1 MVCIRRALCVSP
13 LIKIPLSDQ
22 PFRQICPPQNL
33 FSLSISLAACINS
46 LLTAP
51 LLIWRL
57 GGCLAMVLLLSR
69 TVRGASSSFSSGLAP
84 PSPPLPR
91 DWRQQDTDII
101 SASTKRYLAIPRGS
115 PTRFL
120 HLYWLDHHHGILT
133 VAPHW
138 PGAVL
143 APVTGGRA
151 PAHWWGLTCA
161 VVSGPACPPA
171 QG

>member
-33 FSLSISLAACINS
+33 FSLSISLAACISS

-51 LLIWRL
+51 LLSWRS

-101 SASTKRYLAIPRGS
+101 SASYNWYVVIPIGS
-115 PTRFL
+115 LIRFL
-120 HLYWLDHHHGILT
+120 SWLAHLNGIHT

-143 APVTGGRA
+143 APVTWGRA
-151 PAHWWGLTCA
+151 PSWASHVPWSVDRRAHRPRGN
-161 VVSGPACPPA
+161 
-171 QG
+171 